1 MSFGCE
7 NSPAAM
13 PHTYPEE
20 LLAGSL
26 LWSSTMPAFGSNFF
40 VKRQRIVSFLLSPR
54 PLLSHD
60 EMKRFL
66 DSGGSI
72 DKRDGA
78 LLPRSSSASRVNSA
92 NLSDFSV
99 KQHASTL
106 TLVLSRSL
114 LTIHHRLRKAT
125 QCTSLSCS
133 RSTPKF
139 QISSSSSVSAVALRA
154 KCFW

>member
-1 MSFGCE
+1 
-7 NSPAAM
+7 M

-20 LLAGSL
+20 LLPGSL
-26 LWSSTMPAFGSNFF
+26 LWSSTIPVFGSNFF

-99 KQHASTL
+99 KKGDPVHLAELQQKYPKVPDLIFQQRLGSGASGEVL
-106 TLVLSRSL
+106 LVNDMHLLSPRYPRVL
-114 LTIHHRLRKAT
+114 
-125 QCTSLSCS
+125 
-133 RSTPKF
+133 F
-139 QISSSSSVSAVALRA
+139 
-154 KCFW
+154 

>member
-1 MSFGCE
+1 MSIGCE
-7 NSPAAM
+7 NSSAAM
-13 PHTYPEE
+13 PQTYPEE

-40 VKRQRIVSFLLSPR
+40 VKRQRSVSFLLSPR

-92 NLSDFSV
+92 SLSDLSV
-99 KQHASTL
+99 KKGDPVHLAELQQKYPKVPDLIFQQRLGSGASGEVL
-106 TLVLSRSL
+106 LVNHMHLLSPRYP
-114 LTIHHRLRKAT
+114 R
-125 QCTSLSCS
+125 
-133 RSTPKF
+133 
-139 QISSSSSVSAVALRA
+139 AL
-154 KCFW
+154 F